1 MSAEGAA
8 APHVVEVPVSESTN
22 AELVAALQSGES
34 WPHLGALVTRD
45 QRSGRGRLDREWV
58 APAGTALAISVVL
71 RVGTVPDE
79 RRGWIPL
86 VAGAAMVDAIGAQ
99 LPGAGVKWPN
109 DVLVDG
115 RKICG
120 ILAQV
125 ADFDTIVVGSGVN
138 TRMTA
143 EQLPVETA
151 TSFAAQGVVVDEERL
166 IADYLRRLG
175 ELVDALGRG
184 SVRDIVAERCVTI
197 GQRVTAHLPG
207 SERITGRAMGL
218 DELGHLLID
227 GASRP
232 IAVGDIVH
240 LRPA

>member
-1 MSAEGAA
+1 M
-8 APHVVEVPVSESTN
+8 EVPVSESTN

-151 TSFAAQGVVVDEERL
+151 TSFAARGVVVDEERL

-207 SERITGRAMGL
+207 GERITRSRDGPRRVGPPAHRRRLAPYRGRRHRAPPPCL
-218 DELGHLLID
+218 NLSVSPLELL
-227 GASRP
+227 
-232 IAVGDIVH
+232 
-240 LRPA
+240 

>member
-1 MSAEGAA
+1 MSAGGAA
-8 APHVVEVPVSESTN
+8 APYIVEVPVTESTN
-22 AELVAALQSGES
+22 ADLVAALQSGTQ

-45 QRSGRGRLDREWV
+45 QRGGRGRLDRAWV
-58 APAGTALAISVVL
+58 APAGSALAISVVL
-71 RVGTVPDE
+71 KVDSVPGE

-86 VAGAAMVDAIGAQ
+86 AAGVAMVDAIAAQ

-138 TRMTA
+138 TRMTP

-151 TSFAAQGVVVDEERL
+151 TSFAAQGVDVDEERL
-166 IADYLRRLG
+166 IADYLRGLG
-175 ELVDALGRG
+175 ELVASLSRG
-184 SVRDIVAERCVTI
+184 SIRDVVTEHCVTI
-197 GQRVTAHLPG
+197 GQRVTAHLPDG
-207 SERITGRAMGL
+207 ESITGLATGL
-218 DELGHLLID
+218 DASGHLLID
-227 GASRP
+227 GAPRP

-240 LRPA
+240 LRAA